1 MQVHDYD
8 PRTRPDPVLALM
20 RPVFLVALLFLAL
33 LAGWFLF
40 GRHPSSTHDPD
51 AVPRAITP
59 RGDLA
64 ADEKASMDLFDRVSP
79 SVVHITS
86 LAVRRDRFSFN
97 VLEIPR
103 GTGSGFI
110 WSADGYVVTNFHVIQ
125 NAEEAR
131 VRLADQSDWRA
142 RLVGY
147 SANNDLAVLKI
158 DAPSEQVKPIMIG
171 TSKNLRVGQKVFAI
185 GNPFGLDQ
193 SMSTGIISG
202 VNREIQSV
210 GGRLIHGVI
219 QTDAAIN
226 PGNSGGPLLDSAG
239 RLIGVNTAIATK
251 SGTFS
256 GVGFAVPVDNVNRIV
271 PDLIRDGKVTRVGF
285 GIYAMDDSQARRA
298 GIRRGVA
305 VASVTP
311 GSAAERAGMLG
322 NRTNEF
328 GETVTGDVIIDIA
341 GTPIENTDDL
351 YAVLER
357 FGVGDEVDVIVVR
370 GRRKVKLRVKLQA
383 LD

>member
-20 RPVFLVALLFLAL
+20 RPVFLVALLIFAV

-40 GRHPSSTHDPD
+40 GRHSSSTHDPD

-64 ADEKASMDLFDRVSP
+64 ADEKASIELFERVSP

-86 LAVRRDRFSFN
+86 LAVRRDRFNFN

-131 VRLADQSDWRA
+131 VKLADQSDWRA

-147 SANNDLAVLKI
+147 SANKDLAVLKI
-158 DAPSEQVKPIMIG
+158 EVPSDRVSPIMIG
-171 TSKNLRVGQKVFAI
+171 TSRNLRVGQKVFAI

-202 VNREIQSV
+202 VNREIKSV

-239 RLIGVNTAIATK
+239 RLIGVNAAIATK

-256 GVGFAVPVDNVNRIV
+256 GVGFAVPVDTVNRIV
-271 PDLIRDGKVTRVGF
+271 PDLIRDGKVTRAGL
-285 GIYAMDDSQARRA
+285 GIYPMEDFQARRA
-298 GIRRGVA
+298 GIQRGVA
-305 VASVTP
+305 VFSVAP
-311 GSAAERAGMLG
+311 GSAAEKAGMLG
-322 NRTNEF
+322 ARTNEF
-328 GETVTGDVIIDIA
+328 GETAMGDVIIEIA
-341 GTPIENTDDL
+341 GNPIKDRDDL
-351 YAVLER
+351 YEVLER
-357 FGVGDEVDVIVVR
+357 FGVGDEVAVIVVR
-370 GRRKVKLRVKLQA
+370 GRRKVRLKVKLQA
-383 LD
+383 LY